1 MKGKKQRDEKWAELE
16 EMIANEVMKARQ
28 RAMLADSFDEM
39 EEIVVEVG
47 ERVQQAMLA
56 AMAEQRQP
64 SGAANCPKCGA
75 QMRSKGLKK
84 RQLKSSVGKVR
95 FERERWTC
103 PTCKTSLFPPGSA
116 TEA

>member
-1 MKGKKQRDEKWAELE
+1 MDGKKRRDEKWAELE

-47 ERVQQAMLA
+47 ERVQQAMLS

-64 SGAANCPKCGA
+64 SGAVKCPKCGG
-75 QMRSKGLKK
+75 QMSSKGLKK

-103 PTCKTSLFPPGSA
+103 PACKTSLFPPGSK